1 MNTPPPQLP
10 PQLPPPDPI
19 RDLPDAP
26 NRRTAR
32 RSGRDNA
39 ARVPFEFRRP
49 SARLRG
55 APPFVVSNALI
66 AINVGLFIWMTL
78 GEVGTA
84 MFGNTE
90 NDRTL
95 DFVISRVFLEQGEWY
110 RLVSCG
116 FVHFGVIHV
125 AFNMLLLYQL
135 GRLIEPV
142 IGSLRFSLLY
152 FAALLGGSLGALL
165 LSPDAATGGA
175 SGAVFGLMAASVVGV
190 GQRGVNPLRTGLGVT
205 FAINVLFTLA
215 VPGVSVG
222 GHFGGAAIGALVGA
236 LTLAPRSWRVP
247 SWASVAVPI
256 AVSGACVAIAVA
268 FVQG

>member
-1 MNTPPPQLP
+1 MQPSHDTRRR
-10 PQLPPPDPI
+10 
-19 RDLPDAP
+19 RD
-26 NRRTAR
+26 RTVVR
-32 RSGRDNA
+32 EQ
-39 ARVPFEFRRP
+39 RVPFEFRRP
-49 SARLRG
+49 STRFRS

-66 AINVGLFIWMTL
+66 AINVGLFVWMTL
-78 GEVGTA
+78 GQVGSL
-84 MFGNTE
+84 MFGSTE
-90 NDRTL
+90 SDRTL
-95 DFVISRVFLEQGEWY
+95 DFVISRVFLEQGQWY

-142 IGSLRFSLLY
+142 IGPFRFSLLY
-152 FAALLGGSLGALL
+152 LASLLGGSLGALL

-222 GHFGGAAIGALVGA
+222 GHFGGAAVGALVGA

-247 SWASVAVPI
+247 NWASIVVPL